1 MISNDRKDYASASEW
16 LAALREDEAWG
27 MVREELAKK
36 NADLNTH
43 FADALKRIGDGTT
56 FEYWVIYKHEVEK
69 VVTEVWALAELS
81 LVKLKL
87 QTIGMLA
94 IEWIEQRKGKFSEE
108 LVAELSPIFFGQKK
122 DAIDFLV
129 SIKGMEDKQITERV
143 NQLVREHKI
152 SDMSRKRPLW
162 TVLNKHGLYSK
173 SESNWNSQVR

>member
-1 MISNDRKDYASASEW
+1 MP
-16 LAALREDEAWG
+16 
-27 MVREELAKK
+27 
-36 NADLNTH
+36 
-43 FADALKRIGDGTT
+43 
-56 FEYWVIYKHEVEK
+56 
-69 VVTEVWALAELS
+69 EVWALAELS